1 MEYLRRIWT
10 ASLKKSWPLYLIVI
24 IVFSVGILL
33 GSLGANTLQ
42 DDQAQELHQYLQSFL
57 SQAAELD
64 IEKGQ
69 AARGALYDNIIVV
82 VVMYIL
88 GLTIICLPLVLTY
101 IFFRGFI
108 LGFSIGF
115 LILDNELHGFL
126 VILLSMLPHNIFYI
140 PAMIIGG
147 TASLSFSI
155 LLIKRFFNSRTII
168 WPAFLSY
175 SLVMTGVLAAFVLA
189 ALTEAYITPGFT
201 KYSASLFA
209 GW

>member
-24 IVFSVGILL
+24 VVFSVGILF

-42 DDQAQELHQYLQSFL
+42 ADQTQELHQYLQSFL
-57 SQAAELD
+57 SQAAQLD
-64 IEKGQ
+64 IDKGQ
-69 AARGALYDNIIVV
+69 AAKGALYDNIIVV
-82 VVMYIL
+82 VVMYFL
-88 GLTIICLPLVLTY
+88 GLTIICLPLVLAY
-101 IFFRGFI
+101 IFIRGFI

-115 LILDNELHGFL
+115 LTMDKELHGFL
-126 VILLSMLPHNIFYI
+126 VILVAMLPHNVFFI

-175 SLVMTGVLAAFVLA
+175 TLIMLGVLAAFVLA
-189 ALTEAYITPGFT
+189 ALTEAYVTPGFA

-209 GW
+209 GL

>member
-1 MEYLRRIWT
+1 MNYLSRIWT

-24 IVFSVGILL
+24 IVFSVGILF

-42 DDQAQELHQYLQSFL
+42 ENQAQELHQYLQSFL

-64 IEKGQ
+64 INQGQ
-69 AARGALYDNIIVV
+69 VARGALHDNIVV
-82 VVMYIL
+82 GVVMYVL
-88 GLTIICLPLVLTY
+88 GLTIICLPLVLAY
-101 IFFRGFI
+101 IFIRGFI

-115 LILDNELHGFL
+115 LTLDHELHGFL
-126 VILLSMLPHNIFYI
+126 VILISMLPHNIFFI

-155 LLIKRFFNSRTII
+155 LLIKRFFNSRTKI

-189 ALTEAYITPGFT
+189 ALTEAYITPGFA
-201 KYSASLFA
+201 KYSASLLA